1 MSLRWFHLVFLLFA
15 IMGADLFGGWALH
28 EYFTANDRAMLGL
41 GVVSLIGGLG
51 LAGYVFWFVRK
62 AERAHLT

>member
-28 EYFTANDRAMLGL
+28 EYASVGDRGMLGM
-41 GVVSLIGGLG
+41 GVVSMIGGFG
-51 LAGYVFWFVRK
+51 LAAYVFWFARK
-62 AERAHLT
+62 AERLHLE

>member
-15 IMGADLFGGWALH
+15 IMIAELFGGWAMH
-28 EYFTANDRAMLGL
+28 EYFTTGDLVLLSL
-41 GVVSLIGGLG
+41 GVVSLAGGLG

-62 AERAHLT
+62 TERAHLT